1 MILFSG
7 GESNVKTSWIPTSSL
22 RRESQASADNERK
35 FSMKMGAEAETLNN
49 AKTMVRRIDIHSLA
63 L

>member
-1 MILFSG
+1 MVRFGG
-7 GESNVKTSWIPTSSL
+7 GESNVKKLWIPTASW

-35 FSMKMGAEAETLNN
+35 FSMKNGAEAETLNN
-49 AKTMVRRIDIHSLA
+49 AKTTVKRIDIHSLA